1 MDHAETTPHR
11 YTSPKVVFLILFIA
25 TIVEVGATLA
35 GVPRKL
41 LVPAL
46 LSISF
51 VKAAL
56 VALYFMHLRYEK
68 RIYGVIFITPAACAI
83 LLMVILATR

>member
-1 MDHAETTPHR
+1 MEHAENAPHR
-11 YTSPKVVFLILFIA
+11 YTNPKIVFLILFIA

-35 GVPRKL
+35 GVPRNL

-46 LSISF
+46 LAISF
-51 VKAAL
+51 VKAGL

-68 RIYGVIFITPAACAI
+68 LIYGLIFVTPAAFAI
-83 LLMVILATR
+83 LLMTILSTH

>member
-1 MDHAETTPHR
+1 MENTEHKPHN
-11 YTSPKVVFLILFIA
+11 YTSPKVVYLILFIA
-25 TIVEVGATLA
+25 TVVEVGATLA
-35 GVPRKL
+35 GLPRNL

-51 VKAAL
+51 VKAGL

-68 RIYGVIFITPAACAI
+68 PIYSVIFATPAVFAI
-83 LLMVILATR
+83 LLMTILSTH